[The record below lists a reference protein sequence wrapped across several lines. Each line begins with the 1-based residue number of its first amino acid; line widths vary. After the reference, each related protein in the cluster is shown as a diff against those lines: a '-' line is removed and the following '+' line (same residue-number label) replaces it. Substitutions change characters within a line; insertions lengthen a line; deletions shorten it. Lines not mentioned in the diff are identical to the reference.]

1 MAEDRPCKAYRPY
14 LARVTAGRGRGRAL
28 KKHEGVTDYIDRR
41 CNARPAPDAFD
52 ELCDS
57 VHSIAVMRHDA
68 AHAPLHMHEPPVA
81 AREQQMPALALA
93 VVRQRHLCLNHVRKV
108 LCTMRCEVCDKG
120 NEH

>member
-1 MAEDRPCKAYRPY
+1 MNSATAAAAGDASVAEDRPCKAYRPY

-52 ELCDS
+52 ELCDA

-68 AHAPLHMHEPPVA
+68 AHAPLHM
-81 AREQQMPALALA
+81 QQASVGA
-93 VVRQRHLCLNHVRKV
+93 
-108 LCTMRCEVCDKG
+108 CE
-120 NEH
+120 